1 MPRVQNVNGEP
12 VADGTYIVKRQVG
25 VVGLDAV
32 VQDGHDDA
40 LAGVALLPGGRDV
53 HVVAVLGATVL
64 STYTCHKLHRQHGT
78 LSARTEQTL

>member
-1 MPRVQNVNGEP
+1 MVDV
-12 VADGTYIVKRQVG
+12 TYIVKRQVG

-64 STYTCHKLHRQHGT
+64 SAHTCHRVTKRQHGT
-78 LSARTEQTL
+78 LSARTEQTLHDMAL